1 MTRRIAAIALAA
13 IVACTGMMG
22 AAVSVPAA
30 AAKHDP
36 IVVQTVPADRVNTF
50 FDITTVFH
58 PSIAQTLRV
67 RAKQRWTSITVSVF
81 QLKRAVSAGVFD
93 RIAAGGYDEA
103 WFDSAVSGFATRA
116 RVTVEVWRYDKSG
129 RIPEEFDLSGDFTRV
144 HRSTSARIVRAG
156 ADLTLPVRRGL
167 DVTPGDYAVVIT
179 PRFADP
185 LMFNLRLAGQENGR
199 NTMGGYDHDVPV
211 DCTYTPSRDAN
222 PGGQAYRPVPDG
234 TFPPGSPPR
243 PVPTR
248 YEAVDTKVATSC
260 DLTGVYDPDAQI
272 WNPGDVRMII
282 RGSRG

>member
-1 MTRRIAAIALAA
+1 MMRRIVAIALAA
-13 IVACTGMMG
+13 IAVCAGMMST
-22 AAVSVPAA
+22 AVSVPAA
-30 AAKHDP
+30 AAKPDP
-36 IVVQTVPADRVNTF
+36 VVVQTVPADRVNTF

-67 RAKQRWTSITVSVF
+67 RTAQRWTSITVSVF
-81 QLKRAVSAGVFD
+81 QLKRAVSADVFD

-103 WFDSAVSGFATRA
+103 WFYSAVSGFATRA
-116 RVTVEVWRYDKSG
+116 RVAVEVWRYDKAG
-129 RIPEEFDLSGDFTRV
+129 RIPEEFDLARDFTRV
-144 HRSTSARIVRAG
+144 HRSTSERVVRAG

-167 DVTPGDYAVVIT
+167 DVTPGDYAVVLT

-185 LMFNLRLAGQENGR
+185 LMFTVRLAGQENGR

-234 TFPPGSPPR
+234 AFLPGSPTR
-243 PVPTR
+243 PVSTR

-282 RGSRG
+282 RGGRG